1 MKVIFLDFDGVLTRT
16 DEPRSHHYLSNT
28 CIENLNLIID
38 KIKNV
43 KIVLS
48 TDWRKY
54 YSLNELRKILVRAGL
69 KYPSNVVDVTPLI
82 EYQIRGNEIEQ
93 WLSKNNKVDS
103 FVILDDH
110 DDMGKYINRLIL
122 TDPNYGL
129 TQKDAL
135 NALSILHDKI

>member
-1 MKVIFLDFDGVLTRT
+1 MKVVFLDFDGVLTRT

-28 CIENLNLIID
+28 CMKNLNLIID
-38 KIKNV
+38 KIRNT

-54 YSLNELRKILVRAGL
+54 NSLSELRKILVRAGL
-69 KYPSNVVDVTPLI
+69 KYPSNVIDTTPLI
-82 EYQIRGNEIEQ
+82 KYEIRGNEIEQ
-93 WLSKNNKVDS
+93 WLSKNDDVDS

-110 DDMGKYINRLIL
+110 DDMGKYMNRLIL

-135 NALSILHDKI
+135 EALSILRDTI

>member
-93 WLSKNNKVDS
+93 WLIKNNKIDS

-129 TQKDAL
+129 THKDAL